1 MTLVTVL
8 HRDRRPS
15 AVRRLS
21 QGGGDAPLRDQP
33 QRQRHVPLA
42 HHHLQEPH
50 LWKGHQLRKD
60 RQPSPSVIPAFRLRN
75 EDTNISITK
84 TSMTYSFAVDVA
96 VAVTQ
101 LMKISRL
108 EQLESVP
115 GFYSL
120 SFHSPNIRKWRI

>member
-1 MTLVTVL
+1 MSLKFPKEMADCMTLVAVL

-50 LWKGHQLRKD
+50 LRKGHQLRKD
-60 RQPSPSVIPAFRLRN
+60 RQPLSVIPAFRLRK
-75 EDTNISITK
+75 EDTLIGDLLLGRFG
-84 TSMTYSFAVDVA
+84 YSFLIM
-96 VAVTQ
+96 TI
-101 LMKISRL
+101 LL
-108 EQLESVP
+108 
-115 GFYSL
+115 
-120 SFHSPNIRKWRI
+120 

>member
-1 MTLVTVL
+1 MSLKFPKEMADCMTLVTVL

-75 EDTNISITK
+75 EDTLIGDLLLGRFG
-84 TSMTYSFAVDVA
+84 YSFLIM
-96 VAVTQ
+96 TI
-101 LMKISRL
+101 LL
-108 EQLESVP
+108 
-115 GFYSL
+115 
-120 SFHSPNIRKWRI
+120 